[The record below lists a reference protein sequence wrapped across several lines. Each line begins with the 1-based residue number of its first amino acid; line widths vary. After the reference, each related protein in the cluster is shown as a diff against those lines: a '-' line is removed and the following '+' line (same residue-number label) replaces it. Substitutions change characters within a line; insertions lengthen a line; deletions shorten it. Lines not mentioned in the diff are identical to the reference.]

1 MTNEELQAKQEDKE
15 ARRAIEGRIAGKR
28 KRKRNAYSGI
38 GGASDSEE
46 DLDDEEREVGG
57 GKTSEGVDADMELD
71 PGPGSSR
78 ASPVIVQDE
87 EFDWKHSTGPNII
100 DVSTVGGALRKNA
113 DGTLCAPKVVK
124 RKAKGQ
130 RVRIE
135 HLSREHIDIDQKS
148 RRPFVAG
155 EKTKSKGLTQ
165 KSNKTTAIHH
175 STAQT
180 LKMTLRMP
188 RKEKRRTMQT
198 KKKTL

>member
-71 PGPGSSR
+71 PEPGSSR

-135 HLSREHIDIDQKS
+135 HLSREHIDIDQK
-148 RRPFVAG
+148 VD
-155 EKTKSKGLTQ
+155 GL
-165 KSNKTTAIHH
+165 SW
-175 STAQT
+175 
-180 LKMTLRMP
+180 LG
-188 RKEKRRTMQT
+188 KRQNQRA
-198 KKKTL
+198 